1 MLDETGI
8 NDKYNA
14 VDCNRRLR
22 DIRRE
27 HDLSGAFRSR
37 FEYLGLHVTWQ
48 VGVYGAD
55 NQLGYFVA
63 QGPCSFC
70 QILLRCFNLVL
81 SLKED
86 NVSYLKSYQYDD
98 THS

>member
-1 MLDETGI
+1 LLDETWI
-8 NDKYNA
+8 NDKYNTI
-14 VDCNRRLR
+14 DCYRRLC

-27 HDLSGAFRSR
+27 HDLSCAFRGR
-37 FEYLGLHVTWQ
+37 FEYLGLHITWQ
-48 VGVYGAD
+48 IGVYGAD

-81 SLKED
+81 PLKE
-86 NVSYLKSYQYDD
+86 NKVSYIKSYQYED
-98 THS
+98 THG

>member
-1 MLDETGI
+1 LLDETWI

-14 VDCNRRLR
+14 IDCNRRLR

-27 HDLSGAFRSR
+27 HDLSCAFRGR

-55 NQLGYFVA
+55 NQLAYFVA
-63 QGPCSFC
+63 QGPRSFC
-70 QILLRCFNLVL
+70 QILLCRFNLVL
-81 SLKED
+81 PLKED
-86 NVSYLKSYQYDD
+86 KVSYIKSYQYED